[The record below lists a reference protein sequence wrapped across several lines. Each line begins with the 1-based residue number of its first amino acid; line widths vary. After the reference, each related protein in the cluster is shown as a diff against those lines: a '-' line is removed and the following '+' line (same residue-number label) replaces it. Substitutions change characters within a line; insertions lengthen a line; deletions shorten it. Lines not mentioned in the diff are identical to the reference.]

1 MVCDVTHL
9 KTVKVKKIETV
20 LYAAVGR
27 ACHQRGLE
35 AGPCMVDSVICLT
48 KNKTLLNIAAL
59 N

>member
-1 MVCDVTHL
+1 MEMVRAVTHL

-35 AGPCMVDSVICLT
+35 AGPCMVDSVIC
-48 KNKTLLNIAAL
+48 
-59 N
+59 